1 MKRHGDR
8 PYLFNAS
15 RRARCPHRAAIPYA
29 PSSAR
34 PRKLRIIRHGI
45 NAMAYSLRC
54 SSSPQRDRWRWVTLG
69 APNGHLP
76 PWVGKACWA
85 AFYRLPPSGGKLL
98 SEAKLMRGL
107 TIERRADDIRPY
119 TENVHDPRRG
129 RRPRRPA
136 GPSNTPRR
144 GRSMYASWAAE
155 DIRPYIVVA
164 CAVSLASA

>member
-54 SSSPQRDRWRWVTLG
+54 SSSPQHDRWRWVTLG

-76 PWVGKACWA
+76 PWVGKAL
-85 AFYRLPPSGGKLL
+85 RSL
-98 SEAKLMRGL
+98 
-107 TIERRADDIRPY
+107 RRAKSSGRIISSPTLCDFLPGIARKNTYFGNYGESLSKIDGSQ
-119 TENVHDPRRG
+119 TADSSENVVLRR
-129 RRPRRPA
+129 
-136 GPSNTPRR
+136 T
-144 GRSMYASWAAE
+144 
-155 DIRPYIVVA
+155 VVQINKN
-164 CAVSLASA
+164 SG